1 MSQGQKTTAATV
13 LVLEADP
20 TMRRL
25 ISLGLRHRGLEVIE
39 AASLATISSTDIQSL
54 DLLILD
60 VDDGVSCDWTL
71 LQTIQEQPELSDLPT
86 VVLSWDP
93 PMEEKSAP
101 LATIEHCVCVNK
113 PFDARALHEGVDHL
127 LLERTIEQN
136 AQLARA
142 EEALLATY
150 RKDSSPSVWPIITA
164 AGLFLAVIGLLFQ
177 FVLVMIGLAI
187 IVIGLLLWT
196 IGWHS
201 RIERTPDIA
210 FSVGK

>member
-1 MSQGQKTTAATV
+1 MSQGQKPSTATV

-39 AASLATISSTDIQSL
+39 ATSLATISSTDIQSL

-71 LQTIQEQPELSDLPT
+71 LQAVQEQPELSTLPA

-93 PMEEKSAP
+93 PIEEKRNT
-101 LATIEHCVCVNK
+101 LTTISHCVCVNK

-127 LLERTIEQN
+127 LLARTVEQGE
-136 AQLARA
+136 QLARA
-142 EEALLATY
+142 EAALLATY
-150 RKDSSPSVWPIITA
+150 HKDSSPSIWPVITA
-164 AGLFLAVIGLLFQ
+164 AGVFLTVIGLLFQ
-177 FVLVMIGLAI
+177 FVLTMIGLAI

-201 RIERTPDIA
+201 RIEHTAEIA

>member
-1 MSQGQKTTAATV
+1 MSQGQKSTAATV

-39 AASLATISSTDIQSL
+39 AASLVAISSNDIPSL

-71 LQTIQEQPELSDLPT
+71 LQAVQGLPELSTLPT
-86 VVLSWDP
+86 VVLSWEP
-93 PMEEKSAP
+93 PIEDKGNT
-101 LATIEHCVCVNK
+101 LTTIAHCVCVNK
-113 PFDARALHEGVDHL
+113 PFDARALHEGVDQL
-127 LLERTIEQN
+127 LLERTVEQGE
-136 AQLARA
+136 QLARA

-150 RKDSSPSVWPIITA
+150 RKDSSPSIWPVITA

-177 FVLVMIGLAI
+177 FVLTMIGLAI
-187 IVIGLLLWT
+187 IVVGLLLWT

-201 RIERTPDIA
+201 RIERAPEIA
-210 FSVGK
+210 FSVSK